1 VTQLPR
7 LRDMEKHRAVFED
20 EGHAGKPNLP
30 RTFRLSGTCKS
41 YSAGKPAARRV
52 LYLALRAG
60 RFRVAQVSGMKVSS
74 NPLPAVQAFR
84 AERKRHR
91 NHWVDGLNAFAEWR
105 DRLLPGGF
113 GRLHRQVSSHSMMS
127 HARLRG
133 IYDAVVA
140 VSQQGVA
147 GAFAECG
154 TARGGCAALMGLA
167 CRQLGQPRELWI
179 FDTFEGLPPPSAED
193 PDFELARASTG
204 TCRGEYNEVRGLL
217 KRLGVL
223 EGAHLVKGLFQDTVP
238 TAEVRQIALLH
249 LDGDWYDST
258 RVCLE
263 HLYDKVSPGGI
274 IQVDDYGHWAGARKA
289 LHEFFDLRGIRV
301 DLNYLDYTGRQF
313 RKPA

>member
-1 VTQLPR
+1 V
-7 LRDMEKHRAVFED
+7 
-20 EGHAGKPNLP
+20 
-30 RTFRLSGTCKS
+30 SGTNPNPNPNPS
-41 YSAGKPAARRV
+41 PA
-52 LYLALRAG
+52 
-60 RFRVAQVSGMKVSS
+60 SS
-74 NPLPAVQAFR
+74 TQSFR
-84 AERKRHR
+84 AERKRQHNR
-91 NHWVDGLNAFAEWR
+91 LADWANRLAEWR
-105 DRLLPGGF
+105 DRLLPGEF
-113 GRLHRQVSSHSMMS
+113 GRLYHHIRPHSMMS
-127 HARLRG
+127 HPRLRG
-133 IYDAVVA
+133 IHRAIREAAERNVPGDLV
-140 VSQQGVA
+140 
-147 GAFAECG
+147 ECG

-167 CRQLGQPRELWI
+167 CRARGPLRELWV
-179 FDTFEGLPPPSAED
+179 FDTFEGLPPPGKND
-193 PDFELARASTG
+193 PDYELAKNYIG
-204 TCRGEYNEVRGLL
+204 DCRGELEEVRGLL
-217 KRLGVL
+217 ERFGVL